1 MSGVLAYHWSQE
13 QPQSQP
19 LHRLEPL
26 RLDTLHRLEPLHRLE
41 TQVGIDE
48 AGRGCLLGPVFAAAV
63 VWDPSVDA
71 TGIKD
76 SKKLTPKK
84 RKELRTYIESNAIAY
99 GVGSASHVEIDEH
112 NILNA
117 TYLAMHR
124 ALDEMF
130 ANSNTDLHVDRLVVD
145 GDRFKP
151 YNHHRTTVPF
161 VCVRGGDNKYVH
173 VAAASILAKEN
184 HDDWIETHFADDL
197 RYNLTSNKG
206 YGTKAHRDG
215 IREYGLTD
223 HHRKTFCKFAR

>member
-1 MSGVLAYHWSQE
+1 MSLLVCWSPE
-13 QPQSQP
+13 DQSAPRQDT
-19 LHRLEPL
+19 LRQDTLRHEPL
-26 RLDTLHRLEPLHRLE
+26 RHE

-84 RKELRTYIESNAIAY
+84 RKAMRTYIESNAIAY

-124 ALDEMF
+124 ALDAMF
-130 ANSNTDLHVDRLVVD
+130 AHSNIELHVDRLVVD

-151 YNHHRTTVPF
+151 YHPTLPF

-184 HDDWIETHFADDL
+184 HDDWIETHFANDL
-197 RYNLTSNKG
+197 RYKLTSNKG

-215 IREYGLTD
+215 IWEYGLTD
-223 HHRKTFCKFAR
+223 HHRKTFCNFAR